1 MTSSATQ
8 VSAADLPKLL
18 ESISNWGRWG
28 KDDEHGT
35 LNLLTPE
42 KRLRAAALVKDGVTV
57 SAAHQLPTMRGPEN
71 YMPVQHMMLRAGDI
85 PGTTGTADFMG
96 IACHGFAITHMDA
109 LCHFLWEGKMYNGT
123 PSAAVRSSG
132 AITCGLDGA
141 DGICGRG
148 VLLDIPAAKGRD
160 WLNPGEAIYIADLEE
175 AERRQNVTV
184 EEGDLLLVRTGRQR
198 RTVAEGPVNNPME
211 AMAGLH
217 VSTLP
222 WLRERGVAVLG
233 SDGVSDVL
241 PSGMGEGST
250 GPNATGLLR
259 QPVHTG
265 AIVYM
270 GLHLMDNANLEDL
283 ARACAG
289 RNRWAFLL
297 TIAPLKLPTATG
309 SPVNPIALF

>member
-1 MTSSATQ
+1 
-8 VSAADLPKLL
+8 
-18 ESISNWGRWG
+18 
-28 KDDEHGT
+28 
-35 LNLLTPE
+35 
-42 KRLRAAALVKDGVTV
+42 
-57 SAAHQLPTMRGPEN
+57 
-71 YMPVQHMMLRAGDI
+71 
-85 PGTTGTADFMG
+85 MG
-96 IACHGFAITHMDA
+96 IACHGFAITHIDA
-109 LCHFLWEGKMYNGT
+109 LCHFLWDGKMYNGT
-123 PSAAVRSSG
+123 PAAAVRSSG
-132 AITCGLDGA
+132 AIACGLDGG

-148 VLLDIPAAKGRD
+148 VLLDIPAVKGRE
-160 WLNPGEAIYIADLEE
+160 WLEPGEAINTEDLED
-175 AERRQNVTV
+175 AEQRQGVRV
-184 EEGDLLLVRTGRQR
+184 EEGDILFVRTGRQQ
-198 RTVAEGPVNNPME
+198 RTAQVGPVTNPIE

-270 GLHLMDNANLEDL
+270 GLHLIDNANLEDL
-283 ARACAG
+283 ARACAE
-289 RNRWAFLL
+289 RRRWAFLL